1 MPHGEGEQFYNEDDK
16 GVGVSV
22 YCFLICLY
30 LSIHYFI
37 LTVLE
42 SSLPSLV
49 TNHRRA
55 WTTECGCVSPPSLWS
70 FVAGLQGFLIR
81 YFFYAASLQSK
92 QTWANRFSVLGCCI
106 EFLVGPV
113 EVMLETDTE
122 DPEIMKDLV
131 TMMRGDQPSLDEK
144 GPLCG
149 MGYLCE
155 AFSRALQLQH
165 YQIHA
170 Q

>member
-1 MPHGEGEQFYNEDDK
+1 M
-16 GVGVSV
+16 
-22 YCFLICLY
+22 
-30 LSIHYFI
+30 
-37 LTVLE
+37 
-42 SSLPSLV
+42 
-49 TNHRRA
+49 
-55 WTTECGCVSPPSLWS
+55 
-70 FVAGLQGFLIR
+70 
-81 YFFYAASLQSK
+81 
-92 QTWANRFSVLGCCI
+92 
-106 EFLVGPV
+106 VGPV

-165 YQIHA
+165 Y
-170 Q
+170 

>member
-1 MPHGEGEQFYNEDDK
+1 M
-16 GVGVSV
+16 
-22 YCFLICLY
+22 I
-30 LSIHYFI
+30 
-37 LTVLE
+37 
-42 SSLPSLV
+42 
-49 TNHRRA
+49 
-55 WTTECGCVSPPSLWS
+55 
-70 FVAGLQGFLIR
+70 
-81 YFFYAASLQSK
+81 
-92 QTWANRFSVLGCCI
+92 
-106 EFLVGPV
+106 
-113 EVMLETDTE
+113 LETDTE

-144 GPLCG
+144 GPRCG